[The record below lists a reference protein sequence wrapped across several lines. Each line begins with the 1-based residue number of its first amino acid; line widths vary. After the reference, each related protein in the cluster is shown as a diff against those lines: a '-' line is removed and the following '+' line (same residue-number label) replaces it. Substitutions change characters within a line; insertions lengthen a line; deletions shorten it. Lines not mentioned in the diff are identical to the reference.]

1 MTTTV
6 LLLIYIF
13 FQSAY
18 TIRDRFDINEKV
30 VDASVHTSLT
40 FGAFALV

>member
-1 MTTTV
+1 MTVHT
-6 LLLIYIF
+6 IYF

-30 VDASVHTSLT
+30 VDASVRIRH
-40 FGAFALV
+40 

>member
-6 LLLIYIF
+6 LYIFF